1 MNLLKAAAFV
11 GYWDLQSAK
20 VLSLHLER
28 AMGKQNKTQ
37 VPGRTEH
44 TFHLQWFELQQY
56 CDCQSKLHV
65 PGLVL
70 KNEKQDVQKDLE
82 NWKPS

>member
-1 MNLLKAAAFV
+1 MNLLKAVAFV
-11 GYWDLQSAK
+11 GYCDLQSPK

-56 CDCQSKLHV
+56 CDC
-65 PGLVL
+65 
-70 KNEKQDVQKDLE
+70 
-82 NWKPS
+82 